1 MAQDYF
7 DAENT
12 EENIQNANFLRHDE
26 LFQDHVS
33 KVIIDPS
40 DTYINKIDIARHP
53 RERLSLV
60 VPH

>member
-1 MAQDYF
+1 MVYF

-12 EENIQNANFLRHDE
+12 KGNIQNAKFLRHDE
-26 LFQDHVS
+26 LLQDHVS
-33 KVIIDPS
+33 KVIVDPS
-40 DTYINKIDIARHP
+40 DTYINKKDIARHP